1 MKIKE
6 ISNNYNKN
14 SGAIEINF
22 IFDNS
27 EFERLRSDFQLF
39 VELEN
44 EVVKNEN
51 KQFIQYKYLKKLF
64 KEIINNYIDVLI
76 IEISLY
82 MKIIYDGTFNEEN
95 NQYKKTL
102 ILKYNPMF
110 IITPVELLEIIFKKI
125 ISSKIDDYLYLIHS
139 YDLKTPVMEFNKLL
153 EKYLEETGGHFLL
166 ELNCE

>member
-27 EFERLRSDFQLF
+27 EFERLRRDFQLF

-51 KQFIQYKYLKKLF
+51 KQFIQYKYLKELF

-125 ISSKIDDYLYLIHS
+125 ISSKIDDYLHLIHS

-166 ELNCE
+166 ELN